1 MSELKVETIKP
12 AFGNKVTVS
21 PAILITDA
29 QDISKFEVT
38 DQGVVAILGPLQVG
52 SNTSRTAGTVG
63 QTLVSQGENSP
74 PVWSSTGITPDEL
87 PTGGT
92 VGQVLTK
99 GPTSLIWSSVASG
112 RVSPQDTSASGG
124 GSVGQQFAWHK
135 GIGNY
140 PGDYNQQSFSGG
152 CWNIILPAGSSW
164 NFVSWHSNP
173 YRVTGGAHGY
183 LFQQYMSE
191 SKSGSFTA
199 SGTQTVGDYMFSAHE
214 QNWGFITRI

>member
-52 SNTSRTAGTVG
+52 SNVSRTAGTVG

-135 GIGNY
+135 GIGNF
-140 PGDYNQQSFSGG
+140 NESFSGG
-152 CWNIILPAGSSW
+152 CWDIILPAGSSW
-164 NFVSWHSNP
+164 NFVSWHTTP
-173 YRVTGGAHGY
+173 YRVTGGSNGY
-183 LFQQYMSE
+183 LFQQYMSD
-191 SKSGSFTA
+191 SRSGTFTA
-199 SGTQTVGDYMFSAHE
+199 SGTQPVSSYMFSGKE